1 MATTIKRKIKILY
14 WNARSF
20 FKRKEDIQVALADID
35 IFICVESWLKQNAN
49 IKFPGFV
56 SYRLDRTHSSEGG
69 IIFLIRSYLAYR
81 KIKNFD
87 VPDSA
92 FEICGIS
99 INNIEPPVSLIA
111 CYKAPDLVFSLEE
124 WDKVFVNFKNEKNC
138 IVFGDFNAHHIDWN
152 CNKTETNGENLLE
165 CINRYKFFIHNNDT
179 YTHIDSTFTSNI
191 DLILS
196 SKNIAENIDVQVN
209 DETWGSDHYP
219 IYVNYSAEKHIYLKN
234 SHKIRSS
241 QTNWNNVSQILKDN
255 YDNFLTSNYENLS
268 ASHKYEYFV
277 T

>member
-81 KIKNFD
+81 EIKNFD
-87 VPDSA
+87 VPDNA

-99 INNIEPPVSLIA
+99 INNIEPPVSLFA
-111 CYKAPDLVFSLEE
+111 CYRAPGLVF
-124 WDKVFVNFKNEKNC
+124 
-138 IVFGDFNAHHIDWN
+138 
-152 CNKTETNGENLLE
+152 
-165 CINRYKFFIHNNDT
+165 
-179 YTHIDSTFTSNI
+179 
-191 DLILS
+191 
-196 SKNIAENIDVQVN
+196 
-209 DETWGSDHYP
+209 
-219 IYVNYSAEKHIYLKN
+219 
-234 SHKIRSS
+234 
-241 QTNWNNVSQILKDN
+241 
-255 YDNFLTSNYENLS
+255 
-268 ASHKYEYFV
+268 
-277 T
+277 